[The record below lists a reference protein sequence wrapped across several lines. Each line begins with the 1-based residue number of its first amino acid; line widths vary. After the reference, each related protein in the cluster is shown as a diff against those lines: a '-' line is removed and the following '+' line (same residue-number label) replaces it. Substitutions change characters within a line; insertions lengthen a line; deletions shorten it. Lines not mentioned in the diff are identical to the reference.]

1 MPVHYKL
8 YKLAA
13 PSAVQ
18 KLFRAVLLPGLP
30 ETLHTMAFYFLPDA
44 GASSLY
50 TVLSVLSF
58 WLCCVPVTS

>member
-1 MPVHYKL
+1 MPVHYTL

-30 ETLHTMAFYFLPDA
+30 ETLHTRAFYFPCRLLELL
-44 GASSLY
+44 LY
-50 TVLSVLSF
+50 FVISTLQR
-58 WLCCVPVTS
+58 